1 MRTGRNVDK
10 FLTAILRTGAKNDY
24 LEFTEKVQ
32 ERHNQEQTSVR
43 MMQNLKKKYQEA

>member
-24 LEFTEKVQ
+24 LFRFLVPISTKEHVAS
-32 ERHNQEQTSVR
+32 H
-43 MMQNLKKKYQEA
+43 